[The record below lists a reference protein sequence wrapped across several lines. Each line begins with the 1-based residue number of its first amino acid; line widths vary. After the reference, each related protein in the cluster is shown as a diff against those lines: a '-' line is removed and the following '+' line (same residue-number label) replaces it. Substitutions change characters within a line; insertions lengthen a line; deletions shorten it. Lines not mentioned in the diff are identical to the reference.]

1 MNNNSANKSPE
12 TPAPFFTVE
21 VILGEGGIGV
31 SGCKKKSAP
40 FMDTLGIDVLD
51 ERVDV
56 GTPLPLN
63 MPQNSNRVYLR
74 FTKPEAVDVV
84 VDVLQKIKSSFP
96 QSPAEGTQGIPKGAE
111 CLVLWEGDKP
121 CPATLP
127 ASADETEQTRRCRP
141 EYRWVRMVEVQHG
154 K

>member
-12 TPAPFFTVE
+12 TPAPIGYVWRCDDIHAEQAEPQPQMSPE
-21 VILGEGGIGV
+21 VAFLEAKAGEMCAQLDAVGYRPDLPIDDPGGL
-31 SGCKKKSAP
+31 P
-40 FMDTLGIDVLD
+40 
-51 ERVDV
+51 ERV
-56 GTPLPLN
+56 
-63 MPQNSNRVYLR
+63 RWACREIKRLR
-74 FTKPEAVDVV
+74 PG
-84 VDVLQKIKSSFP
+84 
-96 QSPAEGTQGIPKGAE
+96 EGTQGIPKGAE